1 MSNHHHHENNT
12 LSGELLKHTGV
23 NAARCYQCGK
33 CSAGCPLSEDMD
45 YPPSV
50 IMHLLQ
56 SNREEYDEKV
66 LRSHTIWLCLACEMC
81 YGRCPME
88 IDIPKVMDYCREKSY
103 KLKKTNPKAKY
114 IIAFHKAFLDSIEK
128 TGRLYEVGLIADYK
142 MRSMHLTQDV
152 MVAPKMF
159 TRGVLP
165 LIPELI
171 KGRKGI
177 AKIFNKTIKKK
188 EGEK

>member
-1 MSNHHHHENNT
+1 MSHNNHHENNT
-12 LSGELLKHTGV
+12 LSGEILKHTGV

-33 CSAGCPLSEDMD
+33 CSAGCPLSADMD

-88 IDIPKVMDYCREKSY
+88 IDIPKVMDFCREKSF
-103 KLKKTNPKAKY
+103 KLKKTNIKAKD
-114 IIAFHKAFLDSIEK
+114 IISFHKAFLDSIEK

-142 MRSMHLTQDV
+142 VRTMHLTQDV

-159 TRGVLP
+159 MNGTLP
-165 LIPELI
+165 LVPELI

-177 AKIFNKTIKKK
+177 AKIFSKTIKKK
-188 EGEK
+188 EGKK